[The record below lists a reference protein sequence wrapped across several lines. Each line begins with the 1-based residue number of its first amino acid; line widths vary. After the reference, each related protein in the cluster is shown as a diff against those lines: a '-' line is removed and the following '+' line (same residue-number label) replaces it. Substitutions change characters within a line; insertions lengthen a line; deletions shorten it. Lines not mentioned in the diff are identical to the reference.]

1 VHHGHLPARVR
12 LAVEELAR
20 AEAMRL
26 IVATTTLAQGINF
39 PIKTVL
45 VRGLQMGETETV
57 PPMTFWNI
65 CGRAG
70 RAMKENEG
78 QILFCVDETKTWGQL
93 RHLNNTIASVIDRLE
108 EASVV
113 SAMLLVLQNISQQWA
128 KTHPGVPFSE
138 LCMRLAEND
147 FDWVEV
153 EER

>member
-1 VHHGHLPARVR
+1 MGVEVGPGSLLLKLLDEGIIVHHGRLPGRVR

-20 AEAMRL
+20 AEAVRL

-57 PPMTFWNI
+57 SPMTFWNI

-78 QILFCVDETKTWGQL
+78 QILFCVDETKTWG
-93 RHLNNTIASVIDRLE
+93 
-108 EASVV
+108 
-113 SAMLLVLQNISQQWA
+113 
-128 KTHPGVPFSE
+128 
-138 LCMRLAEND
+138 
-147 FDWVEV
+147 
-153 EER
+153 